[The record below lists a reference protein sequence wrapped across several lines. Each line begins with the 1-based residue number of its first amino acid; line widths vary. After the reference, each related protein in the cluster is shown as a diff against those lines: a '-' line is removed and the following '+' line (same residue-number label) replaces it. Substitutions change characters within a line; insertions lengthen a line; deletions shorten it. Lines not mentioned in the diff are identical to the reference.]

1 MSLLKRFLRTHAPAA
16 IILLRLMVGGV
27 FLSEGIQKF
36 VFPDLLGAGR
46 FTKIGIPAPEVTAP
60 FVGMVETLGGGLV
73 ILGLC
78 TRLAALLLWINI
90 SVALLSTKLPILL
103 GHGFWRFSL
112 PPHPAPFHVYGFW
125 PVAHEARTDLCMW
138 LGSLLL
144 LFVGAGWLSVDAF
157 LTRKEPPRTDAA
169 GPLGPAPM

>member
-1 MSLLKRFLRTHAPAA
+1 MSLLQRILRTHAPAA

-36 VFPDLLGAGR
+36 IVPKLGAAR
-46 FTKIGIPAPEVTAP
+46 FANIGIPAPEVMAP
-60 FVGMVETLGGGLV
+60 FVGVVETLGGGLV

-90 SVALLSTKLPILL
+90 SVALVSTKLPILL
-103 GHGFWRFSL
+103 GHQVWRFAL
-112 PPHPAPFHVYGFW
+112 PPHPAPFQSYGFW

-144 LFVGAGWLSVDAF
+144 MFIGAGWLSLDAF
-157 LTRKEPPRTDAA
+157 LTRKEPPKTEAVL
-169 GPLGPAPM
+169 PTEH